1 MFQKGDLIVYGNMG
15 VCRVEAV
22 ETPAG
27 LPGAG
32 EKKLY
37 YKLDP
42 VYETGTVYIPV
53 DAKVFM
59 RPILTH
65 AQAEALIGRIP
76 EIEENPCGGKDQQML
91 AEHYRSLMRT
101 HDCDDLVQLIKT
113 IYGKNRERTAQGK
126 KPARTE
132 AEYMKRAEE
141 LLHGE
146 LAAAERLDGVWH
158 ERRERDRAVDGP
170 RFRCPQAHGDEPV
183 GVRCEVF
190 AAECSCVACVVVLAQ
205 GAVEA
210 QFPPVFRCRA
220 AVVVGYG
227 QRSQRLVVLRVVPLY
242 VELQRVGRPVVF
254 VEERLAYLG
263 NPPRGP
269 GVFVAVDG
277 FACPQGDVVKEYGVA
292 VGTAV
297 YQRPHLAVANGQ
309 GLFEVACRGVIPK
322 QQWRLLCGC
331 LRCGQDCHCGS
342 RYQVFGCHFS
352 RLMLSGYCRA
362 AVPLALR
369 GVAVFKR
376 RAGEAVIAWLRHG
389 WFSGSSVLVSVWC
402 AYASMLA

>member
-22 ETPAG
+22 EAPAG

-146 LAAAERLDGVWH
+146 LAAALGISFSILFSPFLMTLSYPSNTLDVNLRKKRLCH
-158 ERRERDRAVDGP
+158 KASL
-170 RFRCPQAHGDEPV
+170 F
-183 GVRCEVF
+183 
-190 AAECSCVACVVVLAQ
+190 LI
-205 GAVEA
+205 
-210 QFPPVFRCRA
+210 
-220 AVVVGYG
+220 
-227 QRSQRLVVLRVVPLY
+227 
-242 VELQRVGRPVVF
+242 
-254 VEERLAYLG
+254 
-263 NPPRGP
+263 
-269 GVFVAVDG
+269 
-277 FACPQGDVVKEYGVA
+277 KE
-292 VGTAV
+292 
-297 YQRPHLAVANGQ
+297 
-309 GLFEVACRGVIPK
+309 
-322 QQWRLLCGC
+322 
-331 LRCGQDCHCGS
+331 
-342 RYQVFGCHFS
+342 
-352 RLMLSGYCRA
+352 
-362 AVPLALR
+362 
-369 GVAVFKR
+369 
-376 RAGEAVIAWLRHG
+376 
-389 WFSGSSVLVSVWC
+389 
-402 AYASMLA
+402 

>member
-22 ETPAG
+22 EAPAG

-132 AEYMKRAEE
+132 AEYMVSWPPRWAS
-141 LLHGE
+141 
-146 LAAAERLDGVWH
+146 RL
-158 ERRERDRAVDGP
+158 
-170 RFRCPQAHGDEPV
+170 
-183 GVRCEVF
+183 
-190 AAECSCVACVVVLAQ
+190 S
-205 GAVEA
+205 
-210 QFPPVFRCRA
+210 RCRA
-220 AVVVGYG
+220 ISRPRWRRRAAALKPERKKLRGARERKRPAPRSFL
-227 QRSQRLVVLRVVPLY
+227 QRESPRVVSTGAFRGISLGVRRNHVQEPGLRLPCPCDCIIEKNCVRFVKPL
-242 VELQRVGRPVVF
+242 
-254 VEERLAYLG
+254 
-263 NPPRGP
+263 
-269 GVFVAVDG
+269 
-277 FACPQGDVVKEYGVA
+277 
-292 VGTAV
+292 
-297 YQRPHLAVANGQ
+297 
-309 GLFEVACRGVIPK
+309 
-322 QQWRLLCGC
+322 
-331 LRCGQDCHCGS
+331 
-342 RYQVFGCHFS
+342 
-352 RLMLSGYCRA
+352 
-362 AVPLALR
+362 
-369 GVAVFKR
+369 
-376 RAGEAVIAWLRHG
+376 
-389 WFSGSSVLVSVWC
+389 
-402 AYASMLA
+402 

>member
-22 ETPAG
+22 EAPAG

-146 LAAAERLDGVWH
+146 LAAALGITPEQVPGYIAAEVALKPERKKLRGA
-158 ERRERDRAVDGP
+158 RERKRPAP
-170 RFRCPQAHGDEPV
+170 RSFLQRESPRVVSTGAFRGISL
-183 GVRCEVF
+183 GVRRNHVQEPGLRLPCPCDCIIEKN
-190 AAECSCVACVVVLAQ
+190 CVRFVK
-205 GAVEA
+205 
-210 QFPPVFRCRA
+210 
-220 AVVVGYG
+220 
-227 QRSQRLVVLRVVPLY
+227 PL
-242 VELQRVGRPVVF
+242 
-254 VEERLAYLG
+254 
-263 NPPRGP
+263 
-269 GVFVAVDG
+269 
-277 FACPQGDVVKEYGVA
+277 
-292 VGTAV
+292 
-297 YQRPHLAVANGQ
+297 
-309 GLFEVACRGVIPK
+309 
-322 QQWRLLCGC
+322 
-331 LRCGQDCHCGS
+331 
-342 RYQVFGCHFS
+342 
-352 RLMLSGYCRA
+352 
-362 AVPLALR
+362 
-369 GVAVFKR
+369 
-376 RAGEAVIAWLRHG
+376 
-389 WFSGSSVLVSVWC
+389 
-402 AYASMLA
+402 